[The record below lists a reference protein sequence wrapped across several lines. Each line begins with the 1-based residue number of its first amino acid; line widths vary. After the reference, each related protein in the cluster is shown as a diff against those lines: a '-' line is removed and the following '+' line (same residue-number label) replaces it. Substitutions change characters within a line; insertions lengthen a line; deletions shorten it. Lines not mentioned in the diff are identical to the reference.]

1 MPSYPVRIALFC
13 LLAPALLCPLTAAP
27 CKDSTTKN
35 RVVAIADV
43 HGALEQFLAILRRTG
58 LVDEENRWAGGCT
71 TLIQVG
77 DLIDRGPHDRAVLDL
92 VMELQKSAP
101 GQGGQVLVAIGNHEV
116 MNVMGDLRY
125 VTDESFAFFADP
137 KTEKRREA
145 AFREY
150 RAYLNKRARFLRQ
163 PKLDVEVDK
172 VRWLE
177 EHPPGFFE
185 HRRAFSG
192 DGKYGKWIR
201 KGSAIVRHGDILY
214 LHGGLSPDLTNPVRE
229 LNRRIRFELKV
240 FDDYV
245 EYLTRHDVILPFFK
259 MEEMVAAV
267 QKEFDHWGGVSLLEN
282 GPSQPNHLHVLEEF
296 LKMRNWIMMHPQGP
310 LWFRGYAKWSEQE
323 GRDRVATVLK
333 THGVDR
339 IVVGHTVML
348 DFGIRMRFGG
358 RIILIDTGL
367 YSDFFPGGK
376 PSALEIHN
384 GEFHAVYL
392 NDKQKLLP
400 GS

>member
-1 MPSYPVRIALFC
+1 MPSYPVRIALLC
-13 LLAPALLCPLTAAP
+13 VLVPALLSPLTAAP
-27 CKDSTTKN
+27 CRDSTTRN

-58 LVDEENRWAGGCT
+58 IVDEENRWSGGCT

-92 VMELQKSAP
+92 IIELQKSAP
-101 GQGGQVLVAIGNHEV
+101 RYGGQVFVAIGNHEV

-125 VTDESFAFFADP
+125 VTREAFAFFADS

-145 AFREY
+145 AFKQY
-150 RAYLNKRARFLRQ
+150 RAYLNKRARFLRE
-163 PKLDVEVDK
+163 PKLNVEVDK
-172 VRWLE
+172 ARWLE

-185 HRRAFSG
+185 HRRAFSES
-192 DGKYGKWIR
+192 GKYGKWIR
-201 KGSAIVRHGDILY
+201 KGSAIVRHQDILY
-214 LHGGLSPDLTNPVRE
+214 LHGGLSPELTNPVQD
-229 LNRRIRFELKV
+229 LNKRIRFELKV

-245 EYLTRHDVILPFFK
+245 QYLTRHDVVLPFFR
-259 MEEMVAAV
+259 MHEMVAAA
-267 QKEFDHWGGVSLLEN
+267 QKEFDHWESMSPLAN
-282 GPSQPNHLHVLEEF
+282 GPSQANHLGILEEF
-296 LKMRNWIMMHPQGP
+296 LQMGSWIITHPQEP
-310 LWFRGYAKWSEQE
+310 LWFRGYAKWSEEE
-323 GRDRVATVLK
+323 GRDRVATVLE

-339 IVVGHTVML
+339 IVVGHTLMP
-348 DFGIRMRFGG
+348 DAGIRMRFDG

-367 YSDFFPGGK
+367 YTDFFPGGR

>member
-13 LLAPALLCPLTAAP
+13 LLAPALLTPLTAAP
-27 CKDSTTKN
+27 CRDSTTRN

-58 LVDEENRWAGGCT
+58 IVDEENRWAGGCT

-92 VMELQKSAP
+92 IIELQKSAP
-101 GQGGQVLVAIGNHEV
+101 RYGGQVFVAIGNHEV

-125 VTDESFAFFADP
+125 VTREAFAFFADS

-145 AFREY
+145 AFKQY
-150 RAYLNKRARFLRQ
+150 RAYLNKRASFLRE

-185 HRRAFSG
+185 HRRAFSSG
-192 DGKYGKWIR
+192 GKYGKWIR
-201 KGSAIVRHGDILY
+201 KGSAIVRHQDILY
-214 LHGGLSPDLTNPVRE
+214 LHGGLSPELTTPVQDLNK
-229 LNRRIRFELKV
+229 RIRFELKV

-245 EYLTRHDVILPFFK
+245 QYLTRHDVVLPFFR
-259 MEEMVAAV
+259 MHEMVAAA
-267 QKEFDHWGGVSLLEN
+267 QKEFDHWESMSPLAN
-282 GPSQPNHLHVLEEF
+282 GPSQANHLGILKEF
-296 LKMRNWIMMHPQGP
+296 LQMGSWIMMHPQGP
-310 LWFRGYAKWSEQE
+310 LWFRGYAKWSEEE
-323 GRDRVATVLK
+323 GRDRVATVLEN
-333 THGVDR
+333 HGVDR

-348 DFGIRMRFGG
+348 DSGIRMRFDG

-367 YSDFFPGGK
+367 YTDYFPGGR

-392 NDKQKLLP
+392 NDKKKLLP